1 MQLNFN
7 TENFCRAKA
16 ALILYAMFRSRNKN
30 SPLNGIETWNRFTTY
45 IRGSAIKSTNIAE
58 FIQHFCHVAK
68 IQSINPKYLSCGGDF
83 IPMSNGSLIQSN
95 NLKDYKLDVLSDDT
109 LMPLFEKEGILL
121 TMLVRERLQREK
133 AEHTYD
139 EEEENNEDQV

>member
-7 TENFCRAKA
+7 TENLSRAKA
-16 ALILYAMFRSRNKN
+16 ALILYAMFRSRSKN
-30 SPLNGIETWNRFTTY
+30 SPLNGLETWNRFTTY

-68 IQSINPKYLSCGGDF
+68 IQSINPKYLSDGRDF
-83 IPMSNGSLIQSN
+83 VFMSDGSLIQAN

-109 LMPLFEKEGILL
+109 LILLFEKEGILL
-121 TMLVRERLQREK
+121 TILVRERLQREK

-139 EEEENNEDQV
+139 EEEENNENQV